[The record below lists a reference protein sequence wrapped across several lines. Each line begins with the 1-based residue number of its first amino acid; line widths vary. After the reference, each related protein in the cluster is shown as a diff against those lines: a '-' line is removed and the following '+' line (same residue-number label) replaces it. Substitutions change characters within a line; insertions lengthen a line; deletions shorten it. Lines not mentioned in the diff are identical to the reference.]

1 MLRHWAPGRSL
12 TIELA
17 AGGAR
22 KPTLFLPTGSAVRK
36 IGESGRD
43 EPFNEAKRAMVSR
56 GTTGTNLAVDT
67 FSRRGHP
74 IGSRQPMNHLRY
86 VVVAARRRMEY
97 RAGRTSLCGRLP
109 QQTTGP
115 VRGHNVCREGRS
127 VRASRGGAGRPRGRA
142 FLDRMDLRAGVRSRR
157 GGGTGAH
164 PQPAMSSAR
173 GRALGPPDRIRS
185 DQIRSMAGAPAPA
198 RNIGPR
204 FPERAGSSASASR
217 SSA

>member
-17 AGGAR
+17 ASGAR

-86 VVVAARRRMEY
+86 VVVRREGEWNIVQGGHRYADAYPSKRQALCAAITFAEREGQSGRRVEVLVGHEDGHFLTEWIFGQGSE
-97 RAGRTSLCGRLP
+97 ADAAA
-109 QQTTGP
+109 GP
-115 VRGHNVCREGRS
+115 VLTPN
-127 VRASRGGAGRPRGRA
+127 PR
-142 FLDRMDLRAGVRSRR
+142 
-157 GGGTGAH
+157 
-164 PQPAMSSAR
+164 
-173 GRALGPPDRIRS
+173 
-185 DQIRSMAGAPAPA
+185 
-198 RNIGPR
+198 
-204 FPERAGSSASASR
+204 
-217 SSA
+217 